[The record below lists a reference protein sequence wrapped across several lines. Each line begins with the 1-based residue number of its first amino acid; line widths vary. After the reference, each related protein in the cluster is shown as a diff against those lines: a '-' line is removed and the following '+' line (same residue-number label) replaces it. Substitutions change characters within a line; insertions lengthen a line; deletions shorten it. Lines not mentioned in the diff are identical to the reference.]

1 MQLLDIKRMAH
12 SILENQNI
20 ESSFIEYKKSANF
33 KDKIL
38 KTACAFANNYM
49 NNEIGLLFVGIEE
62 VDNKETGE
70 KAIPK
75 RPIEGIKESKI
86 EGIENEL
93 KSLLSNIHPKINYH
107 IPLTA
112 FEELATN
119 AILHKEYD
127 TPEYVGIY
135 IYKDR
140 ISFVNHN
147 RPLPPVTIEA
157 LNRDRSFD
165 RRQYLNKEL
174 KDMFFS
180 LNLIESYGSGIRRAK
195 DALLENGSPELK
207 FYPDNEEDNYTNA
220 VMGVNVEFLK
230 EGFNSSNN
238 EKTTTKT
245 TTKTTMK
252 QEEIIKIIGEN
263 PQISAKEMAEKLNL
277 TVDGVRYHLTKMKK
291 AGLIRYEGST
301 KLGKWIIVKL
311 Q

>member
-1 MQLLDIKRMAH
+1 MVGVSLRDHKPLEAPSIMLRHLGGEVHDNIMA
-12 SILENQNI
+12 SYTIRKADQI
-20 ESSFIEYKKSANF
+20 EH
-33 KDKIL
+33 KIIY
-38 KTACAFANNYM
+38 NY
-49 NNEIGLLFVGIEE
+49 
-62 VDNKETGE
+62 
-70 KAIPK
+70 
-75 RPIEGIKESKI
+75 
-86 EGIENEL
+86 
-93 KSLLSNIHPKINYH
+93 
-107 IPLTA
+107 PLTA

-220 VMGVNVEFLK
+220 VMGVNEEFLK
-230 EGFNSSNN
+230 EFNGS
-238 EKTTTKT
+238 TTKET
-245 TTKTTMK
+245 TQETT
-252 QEEIIKIIGEN
+252 QEIKIEKSVPNRIVELMMMEPN
-263 PQISAKEMAEKLNL
+263 ITAKQIAEHLN
-277 TVDGVRYHLTKMKK
+277 VSFD
-291 AGLIRYEGST
+291 
-301 KLGKWIIVKL
+301 
-311 Q
+311 